1 MLPVLINLC
10 SESGSVASPAGDFP
24 QLCSPASVP
33 DPAGVHCAPREPGLA
48 RGGLVGTEN
57 IAGPGCGG
65 CVGACRGR
73 GEGSVQ
79 AAPAE
84 TARSKP
90 AGERERGQQPR
101 GRGLDRLTWQASW
114 RGRQRPEE
122 SRRHLG
128 MCVPCPGSLQTQGC
142 AGDGARDA
150 RRVRGPLRA
159 GVHRVP
165 RPSLALGRRAAHL
178 GLPRDAGLRAG
189 VRLMDERG
197 LRVGA
202 GNPRVPGGR
211 MPPAGRALSGHQAP
225 LGTGP
230 ACGVWGTAPSHAV
243 AVGLRLRTA
252 PVCFW
257 GAALPEGR
265 GRPGLAA
272 GSQDSGFRVWLPLGR

>member
-1 MLPVLINLC
+1 M
-10 SESGSVASPAGDFP
+10 
-24 QLCSPASVP
+24 
-33 DPAGVHCAPREPGLA
+33 RRGLQGTG
-48 RGGLVGTEN
+48 RG
-57 IAGPGCGG
+57 
-65 CVGACRGR
+65 VGAGSPSRDSTQQACR
-73 GEGSVQ
+73 
-79 AAPAE
+79 
-84 TARSKP
+84 
-90 AGERERGQQPR
+90 GERERGQQPR

-150 RRVRGPLRA
+150 RRVRGSLRA

-265 GRPGLAA
+265 GRLGLAA
-272 GSQDSGFRVWLPLGR
+272 GSQDSGFRVWPPLGR